1 LLLVSWRLMP
11 FLPVWS
17 RRTKPLGCWA
27 TRRRKPAAQ
36 RTADLSMDQTSPIVR
51 DACSIRC
58 ASATPFPTGL
68 ALRVRS
74 FAVKQR
80 AAPHHPLAS
89 HQQRRRTS
97 ALSHPLTVIT
107 TFRRCGCCS
116 CRSCQ
121 CYIHHRRSNQHSL
134 PLLVSPS
141 HLRQHYQ
148 SHRLRLLHHRSWCT
162 TTTAPLL
169 SPSSSLPLPLSL
181 NHRHLRHCRHRF
193 RHQQN

>member
-1 LLLVSWRLMP
+1 MP
-11 FLPVWS
+11 FLRLVTS
-17 RRTKPLGCWA
+17 LTKPLGCRA
-27 TRRRKPAAQ
+27 TRRRKPAAAQ
-36 RTADLSMDQTSPIVR
+36 RTAGLSMDQTSPKVR

-58 ASATPFPTGL
+58 ASATPFPTGSQRCVYVHSRSSNVL
-68 ALRVRS
+68 LHITSSSRLTPTALPNFSPQSS
-74 FAVKQR
+74 FNR
-80 AAPHHPLAS
+80 HH
-89 HQQRRRTS
+89 H
-97 ALSHPLTVIT
+97 
-107 TFRRCGCCS
+107 FRRCGCCS

-181 NHRHLRHCRHRF
+181 NHCHLRHCRHRF

>member
-1 LLLVSWRLMP
+1 MP
-11 FLPVWS
+11 FLRLVTS
-17 RRTKPLGCWA
+17 HEACRRPTHCGSLDGPDQPKSQRCLLHPLCECHAISHWF
-27 TRRRKPAAQ
+27 
-36 RTADLSMDQTSPIVR
+36 
-51 DACSIRC
+51 
-58 ASATPFPTGL
+58 SAL
-68 ALRVRS
+68 CVRS
-74 FAVKQR
+74 FTVKQR
-80 AAPHHPLAS
+80 AAPHYIILSPH
-89 HQQRRRTS
+89 TNS
-97 ALSHPLTVIT
+97 AAELQPSVILINRHHH
-107 TFRRCGCCS
+107 FRRCGCCS

-181 NHRHLRHCRHRF
+181 NHCHLRHCRHRF